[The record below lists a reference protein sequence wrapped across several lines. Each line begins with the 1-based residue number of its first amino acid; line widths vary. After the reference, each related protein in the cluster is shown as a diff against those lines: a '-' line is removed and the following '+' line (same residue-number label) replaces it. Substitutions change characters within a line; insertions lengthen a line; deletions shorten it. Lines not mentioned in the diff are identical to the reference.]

1 MCVCSVCMCVCVCV
15 CVWTFM
21 VKLCYLCLEKRL
33 VYFKGWIEKSYEE
46 VEKKFWLDFSWR
58 SYGKFFDFVDI
69 CNWWKY
75 NGSIYENYVH
85 EIYIIE

>member
-1 MCVCSVCMCVCVCV
+1 
-15 CVWTFM
+15 M

-69 CNWWKY
+69 CN
-75 NGSIYENYVH
+75 
-85 EIYIIE
+85 